1 MARQLSSRARLH
13 LFWGQL
19 WKAKSDTEKR
29 PAETSLGEFVH
40 APDYAANLGFI
51 HEVAEDLKHI
61 FAIIPPED
69 LPMVIFID
77 DLDRC
82 SPGNIAAV
90 AEAINLFLAGE
101 FPNCMFILGIDD
113 EMVAAALDEAHSDV
127 ISKLPAYARSS
138 SIGWRFMDKFVQL
151 PFVIPPPAPEHLAG
165 YLKSLLSQ
173 GGPPSQAD
181 TTALDR
187 AASIVEQSPGSPTA
201 ADQVV
206 RQVAE
211 RQQLAPEQ
219 QEALKKEVRVIQ
231 DMNENIDRSSDQQ
244 QNTRDLISRQAME
257 NFNNP
262 RDMKRFVNL
271 FRFHYFLRA
280 ARLARGEQVVSEEQ
294 LTRWLVLSLKWP
306 QIVRWIRRHA
316 SSVNVPS
323 GLYLA
328 KIEKL
333 ASPLN
338 SFAIW
343 QQGMDKTFG
352 LNPLEV
358 SWLRDEELYEFLKK
372 EADYDEW
379 KRLSSCDGKGLW

>member
-1 MARQLSSRARLH
+1 
-13 LFWGQL
+13 
-19 WKAKSDTEKR
+19 
-29 PAETSLGEFVH
+29 
-40 APDYAANLGFI
+40 
-51 HEVAEDLKHI
+51 
-61 FAIIPPED
+61 
-69 LPMVIFID
+69 
-77 DLDRC
+77 
-82 SPGNIAAV
+82 
-90 AEAINLFLAGE
+90 
-101 FPNCMFILGIDD
+101 
-113 EMVAAALDEAHSDV
+113 MVAAALDEAHSDV
-127 ISKLPAYARSS
+127 ISKLPTYARSS

-151 PFVIPPPAPEHLAG
+151 PFVIPPPASEHLAS
-165 YLKSLLSQ
+165 YLESLLSQ

-187 AASIVEQSPGSPTA
+187 AAGIIEQSPGSSIA

-206 RQVAE
+206 RQVVE

-219 QEALKKEVRVIQ
+219 QEALKKEVKVIQ

-244 QNTRDLISRQAME
+244 QRIRDLISRQAME

-280 ARLARGEQVVSEEQ
+280 ARLARGGQVASEEQ

-306 QIVRWIRRHA
+306 EIVRWIRRHA
-316 SSVNVPS
+316 SSVNAPT
-323 GLYLA
+323 GLHLA
-328 KIEKL
+328 RIEKL

-343 QQGMDKTFG
+343 QQGMDKSFG
-352 LNPLEV
+352 LNSLEV